1 MYLAQAQAGGMGYAI
16 VTGLNGKLVTGF
28 DAVSRTVH
36 LEEAIQEADIIF
48 TGEGKM
54 ESSDFIWKDTN
65 RCLTLS
71 TEIQ

>member
-1 MYLAQAQAGGMGYAI
+1 MKHYAKIMSELVDKDDSCTPGAGAAGGMGYAI

-48 TGEGKM
+48 Y
-54 ESSDFIWKDTN
+54 
-65 RCLTLS
+65 R
-71 TEIQ
+71 